1 MTLMIAT
8 PPVTWTSHPQ
18 TAAFLLRWQSATS
31 LRTCP
36 CVSPVFPRCASKGSN
51 ERTQK
56 HMRAHAHAIA
66 SKPARTRPMRG
77 FAATR
82 SASTRERMCAR
93 TYIRIHTC
101 AHTHIW
107 AQGGAGRRRR
117 RGQPA
122 AAAPAAV
129 SAALAQRPGGG
140 GGGWCR
146 QPELCRCVGRAVT
159 ARVGLLWTVT
169 YHVTKMAKMAEKSS
183 LYEQTL
189 RFRSNLLN
197 FNLSI
202 LYAKI

>member
-66 SKPARTRPMRG
+66 SKPARTRPLRG

-93 TYIRIHTC
+93 TYIRMHTC
-101 AHTHIW
+101 AHLRTYAHMGARRRW
-107 AQGGAGRRRR
+107 TATPTRTARRGGYGCCFCGPGVAASRRRR
-117 RGQPA
+117 RLVPPTRALPLRRKSRYRPSGLALDSNIPRYKNGENGGEIQP
-122 AAAPAAV
+122 
-129 SAALAQRPGGG
+129 
-140 GGGWCR
+140 
-146 QPELCRCVGRAVT
+146 
-159 ARVGLLWTVT
+159 
-169 YHVTKMAKMAEKSS
+169 
-183 LYEQTL
+183 
-189 RFRSNLLN
+189 
-197 FNLSI
+197 I
-202 LYAKI
+202 